1 MTRSKATTAFTYKGF
16 SSLNGTIVPD
26 DVFDVL
32 APELNEAELRVLLY
46 IVRRTFGF
54 KKDNDNISLRQ
65 MVEGITTKDG
75 RVLDRGTGM
84 SKSAVARGL
93 AGLREKKII
102 VAVRNSSAERGNEA
116 TTYRL
121 HFEHDRDDEGT
132 DPTSSVGV
140 DEDTPLSRQRDKG
153 VSQQRD
159 KGLSRQRDTQETVE
173 QQTVKQKTAISNIR
187 KAPISKIR
195 EGRMVVPPEA
205 PHTAGPSAPKLQQS
219 GAALQP
225 QHRRPSA
232 AEAEAHR
239 VLLAY
244 IGDYAREFNDQAKLK
259 ASTTRAFNLYR
270 QSGIALD
277 TFIARLGEARAI
289 TQEQTAAIRTRV
301 DDGTTAFPR
310 KNKMAYFFAVLEDL
324 LGVREAHEDD
334 PKEEHGAADDR
345 SPLRFGQLPRRR

>member
-1 MTRSKATTAFTYKGF
+1 MTRSKETTTFTYKGF

-54 KKDNDNISLRQ
+54 KKDSDNISLRQ

-102 VAVRNSSAERGNEA
+102 VAARNSSAERGNEA

-121 HFEHDRDDEGT
+121 RFEHDRDDERN
-132 DPTSSVGV
+132 DPMVSIGV
-140 DEDTPLSRQRDKG
+140 EASTPLSRQRDKG

-173 QQTVKQKTAISNIR
+173 QQTVKQETDRSNIR
-187 KAPISKIR
+187 KAPTSKVR
-195 EGRMVVPPEA
+195 EGTMTKPPETIRHGR
-205 PHTAGPSAPKLQQS
+205 PPMPRLQSQERD
-219 GAALQP
+219 AALP
-225 QHRRPSA
+225 
-232 AEAEAHR
+232 
-239 VLLAY
+239 
-244 IGDYAREFNDQAKLK
+244 
-259 ASTTRAFNLYR
+259 
-270 QSGIALD
+270 
-277 TFIARLGEARAI
+277 
-289 TQEQTAAIRTRV
+289 
-301 DDGTTAFPR
+301 
-310 KNKMAYFFAVLEDL
+310 
-324 LGVREAHEDD
+324 
-334 PKEEHGAADDR
+334 
-345 SPLRFGQLPRRR
+345 